1 MLNVTMEMRKN
12 ILAKFDG
19 VCLEGVLTELN
30 WEDVIID
37 NMKGVPYHIAS
48 GVSKCVFMFKDF
60 PNLVVKIPFTGSGTK
75 NEDEYEYDNE
85 KPYED
90 FYCASFGCGGHK
102 LKRKWDYCEAEATV
116 YKDAVASGVSD
127 FFAETV
133 CIGEIDN
140 HPIYVQEIA
149 TIYYDVYFDYECEY
163 SGEDQKK
170 NRSSIME
177 KSNNSLSE
185 DDCWIVGQTWLA
197 AFIEEYGTIAAINLI
212 TFLKDEGVDDLHSE
226 NLGFIDDKQVIVD
239 YASFNN

>member
-30 WEDVIID
+30 WEDVITE
-37 NMKGVPYHIAS
+37 NMKGVPYHTTS
-48 GVSKCVFMFKDF
+48 GVSKCVFMFPDF
-60 PNLVVKIPFTGSGTK
+60 PTLVVKIPFTGSGTE
-75 NEDEYEYDNE
+75 NEDEYD

-90 FYCASFGCGGHK
+90 FYCASFGCGEHK
-102 LKRKWDYCEAEATV
+102 LKRKWDYCEAETTV

-149 TIYYDVYFDYECEY
+149 TIYYDVCFDYECEY
-163 SGEDQKK
+163 SGEDKRK

-185 DDCWIVGQTWLA
+185 CDCWIVNQVWLA
-197 AFIEEYGTIAAINLI
+197 AFIEEYGITAAIDLI
-212 TFLKDEGVDDLHSE
+212 TFLKSERVDDLHAE
-226 NLGFIDDKQVIVD
+226 NLGFIDDKPVIVD
-239 YASFNN
+239 YASFNS

>member
-1 MLNVTMEMRKN
+1 MLNITMEIRKN

-19 VCLEGVLTELN
+19 VCLDNVLTESN
-30 WEDVIID
+30 WEDVITE
-37 NMKGVPYHIAS
+37 NMKGIPYHTAH

-60 PNLVVKIPFTGSGTK
+60 PNLVVKIPFTGSGTES
-75 NEDEYEYDNE
+75 EDEYDE
-85 KPYED
+85 PYED
-90 FYCASFGCGGHK
+90 FYCASFGCGEHK
-102 LKRKWDYCEAEATV
+102 LKRKWDYCEAEATI

-185 DDCWIVGQTWLA
+185 DDCLIVSQIWLA
-197 AFIEEYGTIAAINLI
+197 TFIEEYGITAAIDLI

-226 NLGFIDDKQVIVD
+226 NLGFIDDKPVIVD
-239 YASFNN
+239 YASFNS

>member
-1 MLNVTMEMRKN
+1 MLNITMEMRKN

-30 WEDVIID
+30 WEDVITE
-37 NMKGVPYHIAS
+37 NMKGVPYHTAS
-48 GVSKCVFMFKDF
+48 GVSKCVFMFPDF
-60 PNLVVKIPFTGSGTK
+60 PTLVVKIPFTGSGTE
-75 NEDEYEYDNE
+75 NEDEYDYNE
-85 KPYED
+85 PYED
-90 FYCASFGCGGHK
+90 FYCASFGCGEHK
-102 LKRKWDYCEAEATV
+102 LKRKWDYCEAETTV

-163 SGEDQKK
+163 SGEDKRK

-185 DDCWIVGQTWLA
+185 CDCWIVDQAWLA
-197 AFIEEYGTIAAINLI
+197 AFIEEYGITAAIDLI
-212 TFLKDEGVDDLHSE
+212 VFLKDEGVDDLHSE
-226 NLGFIDDKQVIVD
+226 NLGFIDDKPVIVD